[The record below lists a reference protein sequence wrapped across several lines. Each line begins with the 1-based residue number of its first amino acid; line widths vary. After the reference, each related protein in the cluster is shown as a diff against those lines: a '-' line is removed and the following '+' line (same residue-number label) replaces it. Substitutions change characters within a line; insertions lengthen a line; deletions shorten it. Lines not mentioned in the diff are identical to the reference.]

1 MPKVFED
8 TRVKLLVPIVAILLV
23 SVVLA
28 VAFAGLIGAP
38 STQANE
44 KQNDLQV
51 NIGSSYPGIADM
63 VSASVAK
70 TGSTLNATIT
80 VKDPIVPLTEEE
92 TAQYD
97 MVIILENQEDVLQTY
112 ELRVDINATGVF
124 GVVQDVQ
131 TKNQQHV
138 ELLADGNTL
147 KISADLPELI
157 NATQAEWNINS
168 TYEKLSDNQIVTS
181 AWDFIPDQGL
191 RITVF

>member
-1 MPKVFED
+1 MLNVFEGS
-8 TRVKLLVPIVAILLV
+8 RVKLLVPIVAILLA

-28 VAFAGLIGAP
+28 VAFVGLIGAP

-63 VSASVAK
+63 VSVSVAK
-70 TGSTLNATIT
+70 AGSTLNATIT
-80 VKDPIVPLTEEE
+80 VKSPIIPFTEEE
-92 TAQYD
+92 TAQFN

-124 GVVQDVQ
+124 GVIQDVQ
-131 TKNQQHV
+131 TKSQQHV
-138 ELLADGNTL
+138 ELLLDGNTL

-157 NATQAEWNINS
+157 NATQVEWSINS
-168 TYEKLSDNQIVTS
+168 TYEKLSDNQIVAS

-191 RITVF
+191 RTTIF

>member
-1 MPKVFED
+1 MLNIFESP
-8 TRVKLLVPIVAILLV
+8 RVKLLVPIIAVLLV

-28 VAFAGLIGAP
+28 VAFAGLNGAP

-51 NIGSSYPGIADM
+51 NIGTSYPGIADM

-80 VKDPIVPLTEEE
+80 VKGPIVPLTEEE
-92 TAQYD
+92 TAQYN

-138 ELLADGNTL
+138 ELLADSNTL
-147 KISADLPELI
+147 KMSSDLPELI

-168 TYEKLSDNQIVTS
+168 TYEKLSGSQIVAS

-191 RITVF
+191 RTTVF

>member
-8 TRVKLLVPIVAILLV
+8 TRVKLLVLIVVILLV

-97 MVIILENQEDVLQTY
+97 MVIIIENQEDVLQTY

-124 GVVQDVQ
+124 GVVHDVQ